1 MEEKKKMNRKRK
13 LFPIRLFVCNDQHT
27 LRAYMAAIF
36 VLCVVR
42 EKCTVGFFIHEY
54 ISFGFASMKRRKTG
68 KVLHYPSIL
77 IFSHNFIFL

>member
-1 MEEKKKMNRKRK
+1 MEEQKKMNRKRK

-27 LRAYMAAIF
+27 LRAYVAAIF
-36 VLCVVR
+36 VLCGMR
-42 EKCTVGFFIHEY
+42 EVYCRFFIHEY

-68 KVLHYPSIL
+68 KLLHYPSIL